1 MPLLDAEGFH
11 LLPYRVLNVEKN
23 LNFIHLSPVA
33 GQAQDILIRRV
44 VILKEPVNEN
54 IYDKEIAEIKGDLRN
69 IENRVNNLEKITTRQ
84 DQQII
89 SINEKLNKID
99 ENTTWIKRTITAA
112 IITAISTGII
122 GGSIAIFYNV
132 LRGGQ

>member
-1 MPLLDAEGFH
+1 M
-11 LLPYRVLNVEKN
+11 
-23 LNFIHLSPVA
+23 
-33 GQAQDILIRRV
+33 
-44 VILKEPVNEN
+44 
-54 IYDKEIAEIKGDLRN
+54 YDKEIAEIKGDLRD

-122 GGSIAIFYNV
+122 GGAIAIFYNV

>member
-1 MPLLDAEGFH
+1 MVF
-11 LLPYRVLNVEKN
+11 
-23 LNFIHLSPVA
+23 
-33 GQAQDILIRRV
+33 
-44 VILKEPVNEN
+44 LKAPVNEN
-54 IYDKEIAEIKGDLRN
+54 MYDKEIAEIKGDLRN

-122 GGSIAIFYNV
+122 GGAIAIFYNV

>member
-1 MPLLDAEGFH
+1 M
-11 LLPYRVLNVEKN
+11 
-23 LNFIHLSPVA
+23 
-33 GQAQDILIRRV
+33 
-44 VILKEPVNEN
+44 
-54 IYDKEIAEIKGDLRN
+54 YDKEIAEIKGDLRD

-122 GGSIAIFYNV
+122 GGAIAIFYNV
-132 LRGGQ
+132 LKGGQ